1 MNIYTESAGIIQFLL
16 EVKVVN
22 FKFILSGSGFK
33 FMFGKY
39 IFNIV

>member
-1 MNIYTESAGIIQFLL
+1 MESAGIIQFLL

-22 FKFILSGSGFK
+22 FEFIWLGSGFK